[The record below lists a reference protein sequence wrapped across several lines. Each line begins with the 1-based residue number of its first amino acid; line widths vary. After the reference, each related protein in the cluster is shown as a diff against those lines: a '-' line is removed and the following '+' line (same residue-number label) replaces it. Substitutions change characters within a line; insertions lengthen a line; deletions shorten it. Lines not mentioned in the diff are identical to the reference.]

1 MRMRYAV
8 ALAVAM
14 TIAGVIASPSRA
26 DSRTPGESGGSEN
39 GGRGSAAAG
48 AAPGSDQPEQAD
60 PGMSAATSRSRS
72 AAGSAV
78 SPRWTGPGCTTVERG
93 AVSQRN
99 LWPGEV

>member
-8 ALAVAM
+8 ALAAAM

-26 DSRTPGESGGSEN
+26 DART
-39 GGRGSAAAG
+39 AG
-48 AAPGSDQPEQAD
+48 ATGSGRAAQRDQ
-60 PGMSAATSRSRS
+60 GMSAATSRSRS
-72 AAGSAV
+72 ATGSAV

-99 LWPGEV
+99 LWPGEA

>member
-1 MRMRYAV
+1 MRMRYAL
-8 ALAVAM
+8 ALAAAM

-26 DSRTPGESGGSEN
+26 DSRTPGESASSEAA
-39 GGRGSAAAG
+39 GRRAAAG
-48 AAPGSDQPEQAD
+48 PTPGGAQLAEPDQ
-60 PGMSAATSRSRS
+60 GMSAATSRSRS

>member
-8 ALAVAM
+8 ALAAAM
-14 TIAGVIASPSRA
+14 TIAGVIASPSRGDA
-26 DSRTPGESGGSEN
+26 RTPGEPGPAA
-39 GGRGSAAAG
+39 RGPVPEAGQGTSA
-48 AAPGSDQPEQAD
+48 
-60 PGMSAATSRSRS
+60 TTRRSRS

-99 LWPGEV
+99 LWPGED